1 MSQRFERIK
10 NPMNFARMMEII
22 GDLLPIHMD
31 DEDIVA
37 TIYGLMSMYVH
48 DSELAEY
55 ILTMATGNVKEF
67 YDKINIKGES
77 TNIYTVY
84 KVQ

>member
-1 MSQRFERIK
+1 MSKRFERIK
-10 NPMNFARMMEII
+10 NPMNFAKMMEII

-37 TIYGLMSMYVH
+37 TIYALMSMYVH

-55 ILTMATGNVKEF
+55 ILTMATDNVKDF
-67 YDKINIKGES
+67 YDKLNIGGES
-77 TNIYTVY
+77 TDILTVY